1 MNTSRERVDNCIK
14 LGPVKDRSDIPI
26 MPMYVQYPGVCAN
39 ITQKEMV
46 DKPKK
51 WLEAVKHTFD
61 TYGYPDLATVVPLGD
76 VIFSEGLE
84 YMRPGYELGD
94 NDQFQLLEKQHLEPE
109 DYKKI
114 LKDGWAGWFNEY
126 MKSIQKPLM
135 KSNFKLTLRWIQL
148 GIHCGNSVKFLRNL
162 GVEPIAGTATMPLFD
177 RLSLIRSFEPF
188 VFDLYDEPGL
198 IHDILNQESPKET
211 AAAIGNAKMVKC
223 DRIQAYPMRVD
234 SNSISPD
241 LFDEFAFPHLKHMV
255 EEFHKA
261 GYTTVMHADSNWN
274 PILDRFLQL
283 PKGSILFEFDG
294 VTDIRKAYEV
304 IGGHHSMRGDV
315 PASMLAFGTPDEVSE
330 YCEGLITDLGM
341 KGGFVLSS
349 GCEIPMNIKPEN
361 LTAFMDSILQARKK
375 GAKAAA

>member
-1 MNTSRERVDNCIK
+1 MKTSKERVENCIK

-26 MPMYVQYPGVCAN
+26 MPMYVQYPGIYAG
-39 ITQKEMV
+39 ISQKEMV
-46 DKPKK
+46 DSPKK
-51 WLEAVKHTFD
+51 WLEAVKATFEH
-61 TYGYPDLATVVPLGD
+61 YGYPDLATVVPLGD

-94 NDQFQLLEKQHLEPE
+94 NDQFQLIEKSHMEVD

-114 LKDGWAGWFNEY
+114 LKDGWASWFNDY
-126 MKSIQKPLM
+126 MKSIQKPPM

-148 GIHCGNSVKFLRNL
+148 GIHCGNSVKFLNKH
-162 GVEPIAGTATMPLFD
+162 GVEAIAGTATMPLFD
-177 RLSLIRSFEPF
+177 RLSLIRAFEEF

-198 IHDILNQESPKET
+198 IHDVLNQENPKEV
-211 AAAIGNAKMVKC
+211 AAAISNAKMVKC
-223 DRIQAYPMRVD
+223 NRIQAYPMRAD
-234 SNSISPD
+234 SNSISPTI
-241 LFDEFAFPHLKHMV
+241 FDEFVFPHLKYMV

-261 GYTTVMHADSNWN
+261 GYTTVMHADSQWN

-304 IGGHHSMRGDV
+304 IGGYHSMRGDV
-315 PASMLAFGTPDEVSE
+315 PASMLAFGTADEVSE

-361 LTAFMDSILQARKK
+361 LMAFMNSLPHTAKK
-375 GAKAAA
+375 GMRAA